1 MKQYSH
7 QSNVRS
13 DSEGNED
20 EELTLKRKFP
30 RTFHV
35 LPSAPTKL
43 VLWLNNIGIKD
54 FQASNYAK
62 ICLNHFTED
71 CIDRTSS
78 QMIKLRSEHS
88 LLSAATACLTSRHTG
103 KFLHLF

>member
-1 MKQYSH
+1 MTSA
-7 QSNVRS
+7 NN
-13 DSEGNED
+13 DN
-20 EELTLKRKFP
+20 EELTRKGKFP

-71 CIDRTSS
+71 CIDRSSS
-78 QMIKLRSEHS
+78 QMIKLRSD
-88 LLSAATACLTSRHTG
+88 AVPPRFKNG
-103 KFLHLF
+103 